1 MNFKLLK
8 RDFDSK
14 KLENAIADFESH
26 LDFEFV
32 PVIAN
37 KSSYV
42 EHIGWVLS
50 LLILI
55 ICLWLIDFTFNYL
68 WIDSWL
74 SPLPFYLLSPI
85 FSYFLGFFID
95 KSDRVDRFFIS
106 QKERARQVQEKAELF
121 FFRNQLHEVQSN
133 NVLLLYISMMEKH
146 IVLYHDQRVSFD
158 KMNDLDQKLLKT
170 LQNSFKKNQFE
181 QGLLEC
187 LQILKQALEPQFK
200 RSSQENNPNF
210 VPNKIIW
217 IDELP
222 SDSHSI
228 VPAK

>member
-228 VPAK
+228 APAK